1 MQKNRASYPYALLT
15 GFDIPRS
22 QEPVRNDSTPD
33 HLAMAARF
41 AEPRGSLR
49 VAFVPIVISVAVVF
63 FLLLFFLV
71 IVGFFS

>member
-1 MQKNRASYPYALLT
+1 MQKNQASVPYVILT
-15 GFDIPRS
+15 SFDVPHS
-22 QEPVRNDSTPD
+22 QEPVRNDYTPD

-41 AEPRGSLR
+41 PGARGSLR

-63 FLLLFFLV
+63 FVLLFFLV